1 MSTYRYILTASAL
14 LIVLISFGQGR
25 SEIFTVTGI
34 TNTINL
40 DQIDPVARKPEV
52 SGSGILLTGKGV
64 VATNYHVIEDSK
76 NISIKIL
83 RNDRIETYSVKVL
96 ITDKKN
102 DLALLAIDDKKFLPI
117 ASVPYL
123 AADQAERGESVFT
136 IIIPIKGIKDI
147 NFEVTNGV
155 ISSILGIS
163 DDRRYYQTSISI
175 QSRNS
180 GCALFNSNG
189 EIIGLTTPGL
199 KQDAPGTKIQDINYA
214 IKSNYLLLLA
224 EKAGIKDQLPKQ
236 NQLANKEMQDQ
247 VKILKENV
255 CQILVI
261 R

>member
-96 ITDKKN
+96 ITDKK
-102 DLALLAIDDKKFLPI
+102 K
-117 ASVPYL
+117 
-123 AADQAERGESVFT
+123 
-136 IIIPIKGIKDI
+136 
-147 NFEVTNGV
+147 
-155 ISSILGIS
+155 
-163 DDRRYYQTSISI
+163 
-175 QSRNS
+175 
-180 GCALFNSNG
+180 
-189 EIIGLTTPGL
+189 
-199 KQDAPGTKIQDINYA
+199 
-214 IKSNYLLLLA
+214 
-224 EKAGIKDQLPKQ
+224 
-236 NQLANKEMQDQ
+236 
-247 VKILKENV
+247 
-255 CQILVI
+255 
-261 R
+261 